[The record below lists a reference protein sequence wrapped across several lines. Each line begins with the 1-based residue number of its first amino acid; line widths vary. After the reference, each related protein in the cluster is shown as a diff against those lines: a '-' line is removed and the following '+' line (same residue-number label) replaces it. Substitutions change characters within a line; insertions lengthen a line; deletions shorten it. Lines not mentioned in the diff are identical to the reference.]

1 MFKIGIITASD
12 TGARG
17 EREDKAAGVIRE
29 MVAEIKGE
37 VCEYAIV
44 SDDLNLLKE
53 KLIEFCGKN
62 LDLVFTTGGTG
73 FSPRDNTPEATRAV
87 IRKIVPGLP
96 EAMRLGGLRKTP
108 RAMLSRATAGI
119 RGQTLIVNLPGSPI
133 AVQESLEIIL
143 PVLAHGLEKLAGS
156 TEDCSREYPQKDQ
169 C

>member
-1 MFKIGIITASD
+1 MFKVGIITASD
-12 TGARG
+12 KGARG
-17 EREDKAAGVIRE
+17 EREDKSAGVIKK
-29 MVAEIKGE
+29 MIAEINGE
-37 VCEYAIV
+37 VCEYAVV

-53 KLIEFCGKN
+53 KLIEFCGKSLN
-62 LDLVFTTGGTG
+62 LVFTTGGTG

-96 EAMRLGGLRKTP
+96 EAMRLGGLKKTP

-143 PVLAHGLEKLAGS
+143 PILAHGLEKLAGS
-156 TEDCSREYPQKDQ
+156 EEDCARG
-169 C
+169 